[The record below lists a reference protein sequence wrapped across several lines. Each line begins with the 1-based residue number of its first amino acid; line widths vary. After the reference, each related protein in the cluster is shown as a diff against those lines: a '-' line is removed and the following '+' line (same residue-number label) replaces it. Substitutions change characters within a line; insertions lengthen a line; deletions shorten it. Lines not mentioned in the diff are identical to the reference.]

1 MTAERYVDPSL
12 EDAFMGWLVWAP
24 TPILAPWLARL
35 RPELVTDGRRRV
47 MLEAVVAHFAATG
60 QNDPAMIYQRLRADG
75 ADIHAGV
82 LQQWSDAYA
91 GCPGSGYGLLE
102 ALEDLAKQR
111 AARMVRE
118 TPPQPTGDASLRVI
132 GEALEEAATPL
143 PVPTVTLDTLGKQ
156 GLAGLDEAR
165 PRSLRTGL
173 GALDRTLGGFLPGQL
188 VIVGGRTGAGKSVFG
203 LRLGRGLAEQ
213 AGRPCYVHA
222 LEMTAAELAARLAAD
237 HAAVENWR
245 IQHGTFQD
253 AGERERVGFA
263 YKALRQSQALHIRD
277 LRGGASFPA
286 ALAAYEAW
294 LAQHPDAVALVV
306 DYLGLY
312 RDIPGA
318 ERRYQELGIV
328 AHALKALAGRYGI
341 VVIAVSQLSR
351 AAAGE
356 APQLHHLRES
366 GDLEQDADVVLLLE
380 AAGDDWLDVH
390 IAKCRAGVAGDVVRL
405 GFTRAYCRIE
415 DAA

>member
-1 MTAERYVDPSL
+1 MTADRYVDPAL
-12 EDAFMGWLVWAP
+12 EDAFMGWLMWAP
-24 TPILAPWLARL
+24 TSILAPWFARL
-35 RPELVTDGRRRV
+35 QPHLVTDGRRRV
-47 MLEAVVAHFAATG
+47 ALEAVRDQFATTG
-60 QNDPAMIYQRLRADG
+60 QNDPAQVYQRLRAAG

-102 ALEDLAKQR
+102 ALEDLARQR
-111 AARMVRE
+111 AARGVRE
-118 TPPQPTGDASLRVI
+118 TAPGPTGRASVQAISEALAHVAEPPQQA
-132 GEALEEAATPL
+132 AATL
-143 PVPTVTLDTLGKQ
+143 AELGRRALRALD
-156 GLAGLDEAR
+156 DPR
-165 PRSLRTGL
+165 PRSLRSGL
-173 GALDRTLGGFLPGQL
+173 GSLDDKLGGFLPGQL

-203 LRLGRGLAEQ
+203 LRLGRGLAEST
-213 AGRPCYVHA
+213 GRPCHVHA
-222 LEMTAAELAARLAAD
+222 LEMTNEELTARLAAD
-237 HAAVENWR
+237 RAGVENWK
-245 IQHGTFQD
+245 IQHGRLD
-253 AGERERVGFA
+253 PWDREQVAHA
-263 YKALRQSQALHIRD
+263 YHALQASSALHLRD

-380 AAGDDWLDVH
+380 AASDDWLDVH